1 MTPLDFRTYNELVYS
16 LQDRYPRIQRSTLV
30 LIPIGA
36 TMAKLEGQ
44 VMLDDIILD
53 VWELL
58 DFDTGHILNYSYE
71 IYRGGEKLYWYDPF
85 EHPHIPELAS
95 THPHHKHVLPDIKHN
110 RVPAPGISFDRPNLP
125 FLIEEIERDLLSS

>member
-58 DFDTGHILNYSYE
+58 RFRYRSYPQ
-71 IYRGGEKLYWYDPF
+71 L
-85 EHPHIPELAS
+85 
-95 THPHHKHVLPDIKHN
+95 
-110 RVPAPGISFDRPNLP
+110 
-125 FLIEEIERDLLSS
+125 